1 MIEKNPL
8 LLMWLILAII
18 NLTIM
23 LISDLKSRLI
33 DDRNNY
39 LMLGLTLSLITIFKT
54 KILYLLALIII
65 GVLIDIILKKYIGAG
80 DASIL
85 KWVVLGLGI
94 ISPKAI
100 ITFAIIL
107 IIYTLTF
114 YASVLISNKINL
126 RYTLPLSRHA
136 CNSDKVVLPFLPV
149 LYITFISTIKNF
161 GLI

>member
-39 LMLGLTLSLITIFKT
+39 LMMGLTLSLITIFKT

-65 GVLIDIILKKYIGAG
+65 GVLIDIILKKYMGAG

-114 YASVLISNKINL
+114 YASVLISEKISR
-126 RYTLPLSRHA
+126 RYTLPLSRPP

-149 LYITFISTIKNF
+149 LYIAFISTIKNF